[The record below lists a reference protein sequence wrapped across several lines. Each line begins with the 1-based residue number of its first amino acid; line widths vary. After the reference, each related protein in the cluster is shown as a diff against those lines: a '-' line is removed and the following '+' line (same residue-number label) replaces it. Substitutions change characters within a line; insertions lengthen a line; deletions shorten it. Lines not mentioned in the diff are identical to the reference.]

1 LLTALDITDQDL
13 ISHFD
18 DAVTFVNKGMSVG
31 AVLIHC
37 DAGISR
43 SPTIAAAYLM
53 KVFQLSADEALQKLQ
68 QKRHGIYP
76 NEGPPPFL
84 FLETD
89 SFYVRPRKTV

>member
-76 NEGPPPFL
+76 NEGSSYNFMK
-84 FLETD
+84 
-89 SFYVRPRKTV
+89 R